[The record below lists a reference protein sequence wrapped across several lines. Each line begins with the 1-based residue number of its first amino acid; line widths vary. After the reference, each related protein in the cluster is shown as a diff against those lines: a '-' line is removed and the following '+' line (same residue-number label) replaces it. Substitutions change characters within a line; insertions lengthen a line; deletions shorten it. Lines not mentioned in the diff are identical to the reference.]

1 MIEAGLAVIVIG
13 GRALWLYFRR
23 KARLEEGYEKTIKE
37 INQFRLQ
44 ASFPPLSDQE
54 KQRLRSE
61 RLPKV
66 WTTGETD

>member
-1 MIEAGLAVIVIG
+1 MIEAGLTVIAIG
-13 GRALWLYFRR
+13 GGALWLHFHR
-23 KARLEEGYEKTIKE
+23 KARLEGYEKTIKE
-37 INQFRLQ
+37 INLFRLQ

-61 RLPKV
+61 KLPKI